1 MEIRVPPVPMD
12 GPTEDLW
19 RSQGMD
25 PQSLQDDTLS
35 ALSLVHF
42 ALPDQPVSHHAPL
55 SALPA
60 LDGADRISSLPDAF
74 LRGIVS
80 RLPVK
85 DGARTAALSRRWRG
99 VWRSTPLILVDA
111 HLLPPGREAEAPP
124 SHAGAARAEGRGVAA
139 AVTRVL
145 HAHPGPIRYA
155 YLTSS
160 HMEAFP
166 GLLARWLQTLAIKGV
181 RHLVLINRPWPLNM
195 DLPATFF
202 GMATLKDLF
211 LGFWKFPDTAELPRG
226 VAFPHLRE
234 LGLSCMGIENWDM
247 DFVLA
252 KSPVLRS
259 LCIQA
264 SILLRRLSLVS
275 RSLRCVQIIAGIDL
289 EIAVEDVP
297 QLERLIMWSSSA
309 RDGLPRRVNIGHAPT
324 LTVLGYLEPK
334 WHVLQV
340 GNTIIKAG
348 TRANPSTMVS
358 SVKILGLKVCFG
370 VRNDAKMLPSFLRC
384 FPNVESLHLQ
394 SQNTDE
400 PTGKLNMKFWRE
412 VGAIECVQSHIK
424 LMIFRDF
431 RGERSELAF
440 LKFFLES
447 AQVLKELVIVFSKG
461 SFTSMMEANSKVKHL
476 LTAKRASQTCS
487 ILLIE
492 SAWKEGDDK
501 WYLDFRGSDF
511 SVRDPFAFIPQ
522 D

>member
-1 MEIRVPPVPMD
+1 MEIRIPPVPMD

-19 RSQGMD
+19 RDRGMD

-35 ALSLVHF
+35 YLSLVHF
-42 ALPDQPVSHHAPL
+42 ALPDQPVSHHAAL
-55 SALPA
+55 SALQA
-60 LDGADRISSLPDAF
+60 LDGADRVSALPDAL
-74 LRGIVS
+74 LRDIVS

-85 DGARTAALSRRWRG
+85 DAARTAALSRRWRG
-99 VWRSTPLILVDA
+99 VWRSAPLILVDA
-111 HLLPPGREAEAPP
+111 HLLPTGRDAASPP

-166 GLLARWLQTLAIKGV
+166 GLLARWLQTLAVKGV
-181 RHLVLINRPWPLNM
+181 RHLVLVNRPWPLAM

-202 GMATLKDLF
+202 GMATLTDLF
-211 LGFWKFPDTAELPRG
+211 LGFWKFPDTAALPRG

-264 SILLRRLSLVS
+264 NILLRRLSLVS

-289 EIAVEDVP
+289 DIAVEDAP
-297 QLERLIMWSSSA
+297 QLGRLIMWSSSS
-309 RDGLPRRVNIGHAPT
+309 RDGLPRRIKIGHTPA
-324 LTVLGYLEPK
+324 LTVLGYLDPK
-334 WHVLQV
+334 WHVLQI

-348 TRANPSTMVS
+348 TTPSPSTMVS
-358 SVKILGLKVCFG
+358 SVKILSLRVCFG
-370 VRNDAKMLPSFLRC
+370 VRNNAKMLPSFLRC
-384 FPNVESLHLQ
+384 FPNVERLHFQ
-394 SQNTDE
+394 SQKTDE
-400 PTGKLNMKFWRE
+400 PTGKLNMKFWQE

-447 AQVLKELVIVFSKG
+447 AQVLKELIIVFGKG

-476 LTAKRASQTCS
+476 FAAKRASQVCS

-492 SAWKEGDDK
+492 SALEEGEDK

-511 SVRDPFAFIPQ
+511 SVRDPFAFIHR